1 MKKRVLNLQLF
12 AEEAA
17 GSAETNNPPAT
28 DTADTSITGDGQIAT
43 GEGSEENFE
52 DLIKGRYKKDFDT
65 HVQGI
70 LKKRFG
76 ERNAAE
82 ERFKKVGPV
91 LDMFARRYGID
102 AADLSDEKIDEITGK
117 ILEDDSFYEDEA
129 LKRGMD
135 IETLKTLERTERE
148 NAELRRFRQET
159 EQTRESQA
167 KFENLQRQV
176 QQVQQV
182 YPGFDLDTEMANP
195 TFQRLTW
202 GAGVPLQTAYEVV
215 HRDEILTGAMQYATQ
230 RTAEKVANSVRA
242 GARRPSEAAHA
253 GQSAVVAGNKSPK
266 DWSKE
271 EREAIKAR
279 VRSGEKVVF

>member
-12 AEEAA
+12 AEETA

-28 DTADTSITGDGQIAT
+28 DTADTSITGDGQVAT

-182 YPGFDLDTEMANP
+182 YPGFDLDTEMTDP

-253 GQSAVVAGNKSPK
+253 GQSAVVAEKKSPK

-271 EREAIKAR
+271 ER
-279 VRSGEKVVF
+279 

>member
-17 GSAETNNPPAT
+17 GSAETKNPPAT
-28 DTADTSITGDGQIAT
+28 DTAEAPTTGDGQVAT
-43 GEGSEENFE
+43 GEGSEESFE

-167 KFENLQRQV
+167 KFANLQRQV
-176 QQVQQV
+176 QEVQQV
-182 YPGFDLDTEMANP
+182 YPGFDLDTEMADP